1 MAKRGADLGMTRL
14 EKILGSGLLAVYL
27 VVLPLGADP
36 MFDLIERLFGIVIS
50 GGVRNA
56 AYYYILFAL
65 TLIAFW
71 GYLGRSARV
80 MLDHL
85 GTVLLSVGVGL
96 VAFYGLNEIIW
107 RVLKMLDLS
116 RDNLND
122 QAILARIGAAPYST
136 IFILVFLAPIIEE
149 AIFRGYIFGNLR
161 GTSRAAAYLISCLL
175 FAFLHVWQF
184 VVLNHDFSY
193 LIIMVQYF
201 VPGLVMAWTFEK
213 SGSLW
218 GSILLHC
225 IVNGL
230 SVWSVV

>member
-1 MAKRGADLGMTRL
+1 MAKRGVSAGMTRL

-36 MFDLIERLFGIVIS
+36 MFDLVGRLFGIAIS
-50 GGVRNA
+50 DSVRNA

-65 TLIAFW
+65 TLVAFW
-71 GYLGRSARV
+71 GYLGRNARA
-80 MLDHL
+80 MLDHA
-85 GTVLLSVGVGL
+85 GTFLLSVGVGL
-96 VAFYGLNEIIW
+96 VAFYGLNEVVW
-107 RVLKMLDLS
+107 RVLKMLALG

-122 QAILARIGAAPYST
+122 QAILARMGAAPYST
-136 IFILVFLAPIIEE
+136 IFILVFLAPVIEE

-161 GTSRAAAYLISCLL
+161 EFNRAAAYLISCLL

-193 LIIMVQYF
+193 LIIMVQYLM
-201 VPGLVMAWTFEK
+201 PGLVMAWTFER

>member
-1 MAKRGADLGMTRL
+1 MAKRGVDLGMTRL
-14 EKILGSGLLAVYL
+14 EKILGGGLLAAYL
-27 VVLPLGADP
+27 VVLPLGAGA
-36 MFDLIERLFGIVIS
+36 MFDLIERLLGIVIS
-50 GGVRNA
+50 GSVRNA

-65 TLIAFW
+65 VLIAFR
-71 GYLGRSARV
+71 GYLGRSARA
-80 MLDHL
+80 MLDRL
-85 GTVLLSVGVGL
+85 GTALLSVGIGL
-96 VAFYGLNEIIW
+96 IAFYGLNEIVW
-107 RVLKMLDLS
+107 RILKMLDLG

-136 IFILVFLAPIIEE
+136 ILILVFLAPVIEE
-149 AIFRGYIFGNLR
+149 AVFRGYIFGNLR
-161 GTSRAAAYLISCLL
+161 EFNRTAAYLISCFL

-184 VVLNHDFSY
+184 VVLNHDLSY

-201 VPGLVMAWTFEK
+201 VPGLVMAWTFER

-230 SVWSVV
+230 SVWSVM